1 MLFEFIYISLIQLL
15 CLIQGFLFIEKNPK
29 NIQFITLIEG
39 TSVSL
44 FCPNDPE
51 YNGDQFDSC
60 KITHDQNCYFEQK
73 ILDGYVTDQT
83 KCESVHRYEFKFS
96 PRSCELKLKS
106 VVMEDAGK
114 WTCNWVLEQGIHGAG
129 ELYGEIKF
137 NVIPSSNILI
147 PPFHINDKN
156 ALLESIPRSK
166 IGFPITDIEI
176 KYSYEEYYE
185 YDDGSNEYLDRDNIS
200 VEKLTKSFPAEGLL
214 FIYIIYFLI
223 KLQS

>member
-1 MLFEFIYISLIQLL
+1 MLNEFFYISLIQLL

-29 NIQFITLIEG
+29 NIQLITLIEG
-39 TSVSL
+39 SSVSL

-83 KCESVHRYEFKFS
+83 KCESVHRYEFEFS
-96 PRSCELKLKS
+96 PTSCELKLKS

-114 WTCNWVLEQGIHGAG
+114 WTCKWVLEQGIHGSG
-129 ELYGEIKF
+129 ELYGEIIF
-137 NVIPSSNILI
+137 NVIPAPKVLI
-147 PPFHINDKN
+147 PPFHIDDKN
-156 ALLESIPRSK
+156 TLLESIPQSK
-166 IGFPITDIEI
+166 IAFPITDIEI

-185 YDDGSNEYLDRDNIS
+185 YDGGSNEHLYGNNEF
-200 VEKLTKSFPAEGLL
+200 VELSAKSFPAEGLL
-214 FIYIIYFLI
+214 FT
-223 KLQS
+223 